1 MVDKDAPHS
10 LAGWVVWLIR
20 MRCMV
25 WLVCL
30 FGSEDVPFKSTFF
43 ALMVICKRLV
53 VLLL

>member
-1 MVDKDAPHS
+1 MVDKNAPC
-10 LAGWVVWLIR
+10 GWVEGVVWLIR

-30 FGSEDVPFKSTFF
+30 FGSENVPFESTFF
-43 ALMVICKRLV
+43 AFVVVCKQLV